1 MPVTYTVQ
9 ITDADY
15 KALCFKT
22 QTPNQYVDD
31 HVTEYIRQMKEEMA
45 QSLIKQ
51 ELAKPGVRAIPADKE
66 DLISRATIKTL
77 KQIDAIDTERMERL
91 VEDPDAP
98 EINTGEN
105 YQLPD

>member
-1 MPVTYTVQ
+1 
-9 ITDADY
+9 
-15 KALCFKT
+15 
-22 QTPNQYVDD
+22 
-31 HVTEYIRQMKEEMA
+31 MKEEMA

-66 DLISRATIKTL
+66 DLISRATIKSL
-77 KQIDAIDTERMERL
+77 AQIDATDTERMERL

-105 YQLPD
+105 FQLPD

>member
-31 HVTEYIRQMKEEMA
+31 HVTEYIRQMKEDMVQA
-45 QSLIKQ
+45 LIKQ
-51 ELAKPGVRAIPADKE
+51 ELAKPGVRSIPADKE
-66 DLISRATIKTL
+66 QLISRATIKTL
-77 KQIDAIDTERMERL
+77 AQIDAADTERMERL

-98 EINTGEN
+98 EIDPGEN
-105 YQLPD
+105 FLLPD